1 VRRRDDGKQSITR
14 RYSHGLL
21 LVRAKSHSYRLLG
34 IVHDLS
40 RELETLAVEG
50 VSAEARSA
58 AVRLERREI
67 FSVHRELVVMLYAGV
82 ATVVA
87 GVGLLVKANLDR
99 IGPLV
104 RCRHPAGLA
113 AVQVVALRRA
123 ASGASD
129 DWANYVLLLA
139 ALLFSAAIGYA
150 EVKFRLLGNAW
161 SRHLLL
167 LAAWHLGTAYFF
179 RSRLVLSVALT
190 AFATWM
196 GAELQFGAL
205 FEFGN
210 RWWGAGPRA
219 LVCAIV
225 FYAGSRLHVMGSCG
239 AGRGLPRC
247 LSAVREFRLLGR
259 WRWVPMHRRAGL
271 ARDAA
276 GLALASGRVG
286 LAERRELPGLCG
298 IQHHRPDLARG
309 AVPRF
314 RADLHAGFDDGDRR
328 GGAAVQPAGKAQGVR
343 A

>member
-1 VRRRDDGKQSITR
+1 M
-14 RYSHGLL
+14 
-21 LVRAKSHSYRLLG
+21 
-34 IVHDLS
+34 
-40 RELETLAVEG
+40 
-50 VSAEARSA
+50 
-58 AVRLERREI
+58 RLERREI

-99 IGPLV
+99 IGPL
-104 RCRHPAGLA
+104 ALLSGILLA
-113 AVQVVALRRA
+113 SLLCYAVALRARRQRRERRL
-123 ASGASD
+123 GED
-129 DWANYVLLLA
+129 YVLLLA

-225 FYAGSRLHVMGSCG
+225 FYAGSRLHVMEAAEQG
-239 AGRGLPRC
+239 AGFRDVYRQF
-247 LSAVREFRLLGR
+247 AVNFGFWGALALGADASTRWIGAVTLL
-259 WRWVPMHRRAGL
+259 
-271 ARDAA
+271 

-286 LAERRELPGLCG
+286 LTERRESYLVYAVGYSTIGLIWLEALLFRDFG
-298 IQHHRPDLARG
+298 LTSTLGLMTVIG
-309 AVPRF
+309 AVVLLF
-314 RADLHAGFDDGDRR
+314 SLRARL
-328 GGAAVQPAGKAQGVR
+328 KESR